1 LQKLHSISATN
12 SPNSLHHNLQNN
24 KTHQK
29 HNHIKSKIFSVVEAP
44 CRAANNQAT
53 SLN

>member
-1 LQKLHSISATN
+1 LQRLHSISATN
-12 SPNSLHHNLQNN
+12 SPNSLRHNLQSN

-29 HNHIKSKIFSVVEAP
+29 HNHIKSKIYSVVEAP
-44 CRAANNQAT
+44 CHAVSNQAT